1 MQENVKDVEII
12 EEMEDSYEYFLT
24 ELMANLFRLAAMN
37 KISDQF
43 MSSTQTEAVLNIQTK
58 MNELNQNLT
67 SFRELVSAHEV
78 ERFYREVNN
87 TLDWMAEETKSLER
101 DIKLG
106 TQFRS
111 VYVLKDEFNARRERL
126 LAAKGHRV
134 VLLFLLLSFSVAYHL
149 KSFIVLDSSIG

>member
-12 EEMEDSYEYFLT
+12 EEMEDNYEYFLT
-24 ELMANLFRLAAMN
+24 ELMTNLFRLATMN

-78 ERFYREVNN
+78 ERFYREVT
-87 TLDWMAEETKSLER
+87 TLWIGWQRKPNLSKEILNW
-101 DIKLG
+101 
-106 TQFRS
+106 
-111 VYVLKDEFNARRERL
+111 V
-126 LAAKGHRV
+126 
-134 VLLFLLLSFSVAYHL
+134 LSFVRYMY
-149 KSFIVLDSSIG
+149 